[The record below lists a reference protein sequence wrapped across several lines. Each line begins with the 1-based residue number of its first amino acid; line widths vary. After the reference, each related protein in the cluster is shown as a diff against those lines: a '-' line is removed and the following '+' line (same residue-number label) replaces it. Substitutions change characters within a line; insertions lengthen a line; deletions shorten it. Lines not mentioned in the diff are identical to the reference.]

1 MFKFLSRMGDSNER
15 EVRALEPT
23 VERINA
29 LEPEIQALSDAGL
42 SAKTDELRERL
53 REQIGDILTPIEL
66 RETDPDEDAVESALA
81 GADAARLADQLKR
94 QRADEL
100 ALINA
105 ALEEVLPEAFASV
118 REAMVRALGK
128 RHYDVQLMGGMVLHR
143 GSIAEQ
149 RTGEGKT
156 FVAPLAAYL
165 NALIGRGV
173 HVVTP
178 NDYLAKRDAQWIGA
192 IFHRLGMSVGSIQ
205 HDAAYMFDPE
215 FPQTD
220 ERLRDLRPATRQEA
234 YAADVTYG
242 TNNEFGFDFLRDNL
256 VIELTGRSQRGHF
269 FGIVDEV
276 DNILIDEAR
285 TPLIISG
292 NAEESADKYLQFAGL
307 VPRLTAE
314 EDYVV
319 DVKFKQVAITEAG
332 TDKMEGWLG
341 VENMFADDFSLARHL
356 EQALKAEVLYKK
368 DKEYVVK
375 DGEVVIVDEFTGRL
389 MPGRRWSEGLHQAV
403 EAKEG
408 VAVRSEQRTLA
419 TVTFQNYFR
428 MYDKLAGMTG
438 TAETEAEEFAKIY
451 NLEVVVIPTHRE
463 MIRADY
469 ADLVYANQKGKWNSV
484 IDEIAE
490 EHEKGRPV
498 LVGTISVEI
507 SEMLGD
513 MLKRRGIK
521 HSVLNA
527 KFHEKEAEIV
537 AQAGRSGAVTIAT
550 NMAGRGTDILLG
562 GNPEVLAADLLH
574 KKGTNVLEATP
585 EQYAEALAEA
595 ERVCAEDKEK
605 VLAAG
610 GMHILG
616 TERHEARRID
626 NQLRGRAGRQG
637 DPGSSRFYL
646 SLEDDLMKRFASD
659 RVQGIMRTLGF
670 TEDTAL
676 ESKMVSKTIENAQSR
691 VEGYNFDT
699 RKHVVEYDDVI
710 NRQRETIYRERDR
723 ILRSSNLGPTIE
735 AMLDDEVA
743 TLVGEHTA
751 ADHHTDWNLEVL
763 RAQLTTMVPSLT
775 DADLRFLDD
784 AREGQAVTDQLT
796 ELIRER
802 YERKRAETGEQG
814 IGVLERLVML
824 RVIDSLWVEHLT
836 AIDDM
841 RRGIGLRAYSQRDP
855 LNEFKIEAYRM
866 FDELKTTIRH
876 DVTHTIF
883 RVTVQQQPA
892 QPRPMAR
899 NVIEGRAAV
908 GGATSSA
915 AGAATATA
923 VAGGGNGSSPARS
936 GPKIGRNDP
945 CYCGSGKKYKKC
957 HGA

>member
-1 MFKFLSRMGDSNER
+1 MFKFLSRLGDSNER
-15 EVRALEPT
+15 EVRALRPLADAIT
-23 VERINA
+23 T
-29 LEPEIQALSDAGL
+29 LEPEMQALSDE
-42 SAKTDELRERL
+42 ELAARTEAFRARL
-53 REQIGDILTPIEL
+53 RESVGEILTPIEL
-66 RETDPDEDAVESALA
+66 RETDPDADASESALA
-81 GADAARLADQLKR
+81 GADAARLADELKQ
-94 QRADEL
+94 QRVREL
-100 ALINA
+100 AQINE
-105 ALEEVLPEAFASV
+105 ALEEILPEAFASV

-128 RHYDVQLMGGMVLHR
+128 RHYDVQMMGGIVLHR
-143 GSIAEQ
+143 GAIPEM

-156 FVAPLAAYL
+156 FVAPLAAFL
-165 NALIGRGV
+165 NALVGRGV
-173 HVVTP
+173 HVVTT

-192 IFHRLGMSVGSIQ
+192 VFHRVGMSVGSIQ
-205 HDAAYMFDPE
+205 HEGAFVYDPD
-215 FPQTD
+215 FPATD
-220 ERLRDLRPATRQEA
+220 ERLRDLRPVTRQEA

-256 VIELTGRSQRGHF
+256 AVDLATRAQRAHF
-269 FGIVDEV
+269 FAVVDEV

-292 NAEESADKYLQFAGL
+292 NAEESADKYIQFAGL
-307 VPRLTAE
+307 VPRLKAE

-319 DVKFKQVAITEAG
+319 DEKFKQVAISEAG
-332 TDKMEGWLG
+332 TDKMEQWLG

-356 EQALKAEVLYKK
+356 EQALKAQVLYQR
-368 DKEYVVK
+368 DRDYVVK
-375 DGEVVIVDEFTGRL
+375 DGEVIIVDEFTGRL
-389 MPGRRWSEGLHQAV
+389 MAGRRWSEGLHQAV

-408 VAVRSEQRTLA
+408 VAVRNEQRTLA

-428 MYDKLAGMTG
+428 MYDKLSGMTG

-451 NLEVVVIPTHRE
+451 NLEVVVIPTNRE

-469 ADLVYANQKGKWNSV
+469 ADLIYAKQGGKWNAV

-490 EHEKGRPV
+490 EHDKGRPI
-498 LVGTISVEI
+498 LVGTISVEV
-507 SEMLGD
+507 SEMLGEL
-513 MLKRRGIK
+513 LKRRGIK
-521 HSVLNA
+521 HNVLNA
-527 KFHEKEAEIV
+527 KLHEREAEVV

-574 KKGTNVLEATP
+574 KRGTNVLEATP

-595 ERVCAEDKEK
+595 ERVCGEDKER
-605 VLAAG
+605 VIAAG
-610 GMHILG
+610 GLHIVG
-616 TERHEARRID
+616 TERHDARRID

-646 SLEDDLMKRFASD
+646 SLEDDLMRRFAND
-659 RVQGIMRTLGF
+659 RVQAIMRTLGF
-670 TEDTAL
+670 TDDTAL
-676 ESKMVSKTIENAQSR
+676 ESKMVSKTIENAQTR

-723 ILRSSNLGPTIE
+723 ILRSSNLGPTVE
-735 AMLDDEVA
+735 AMLDDEV
-743 TLVGEHTA
+743 TSLVGTHTA
-751 ADHHTDWNLEVL
+751 AEYATEWNRDGLKT
-763 RAQLTTMVPSLT
+763 QLTSMVPSLT
-775 DADLRFLDD
+775 VADLALIDE
-784 AREGQAVTDQLT
+784 AREPGALVDSMT
-796 ELIRER
+796 ELVRER
-802 YERKRAETGEQG
+802 YEQKRTEVGEQS
-814 IGVLERLVML
+814 IGVLERLVLL

-836 AIDDM
+836 AVDDM

-866 FDELKTTIRH
+866 FDELKSTIRH

-883 RVTVQQQPA
+883 RVTVQA
-892 QPRPMAR
+892 QHTHQRPVAR
-899 NVIEGRAAV
+899 NVVEGRAAV
-908 GGATSSA
+908 GGSASA

-923 VAGGGNGSSPARS
+923 VAGDGNGASPARS

-945 CYCGSGKKYKKC
+945 CYCGSGKKFKKC